1 MNAGVTL
8 ECRDEAVCHVV
19 FDRPKSSA
27 NIFDQN
33 TLEALSRIVD
43 EIDRA
48 QYRGVVF
55 VSRKSKIFIA
65 GADVHQIAE
74 MPSDELRG
82 MIVLGQSVFSRIAA
96 LKAVT
101 VAAIHGA
108 CLGGGY
114 ELCLA
119 CDYRIASTDKA
130 TRIGLPET
138 QLGILPAWGGST
150 RLPRLIGLPKAAG
163 VILEG
168 KTFSA
173 KRAKSL
179 GMVDALAPM
188 EQVEAVAKRYVDKG
202 KPASHGHPFL
212 NNALTAAIVR
222 RRAAAQLRAK
232 TYGHYPAPEA
242 ALDVLVRGSRGCI
255 DDSLRNEEAA
265 VLELA
270 DSEVCQNLMR
280 VFFMQEA
287 AKKKSIPDVS
297 LNGYAAGPTQ
307 CAVIGAGVMGA
318 GIAQLL
324 SAKGF
329 PVVLKDLDAEPLRK
343 GMRTISGLYKKGVKR
358 HVFDRV
364 SARAGMDRVLPATTD
379 AALSR
384 ADLVIEAAVERMD
397 IKMAIFKALA
407 DHVGEHTI
415 LATNTSALSVS
426 ALAREV
432 PHPER
437 VIGLHFFNPVVRM
450 PLVEIVQGELTS
462 PEVLQAALTFVQ
474 RIGKFPVV
482 VQDRPGFLVNRILMP
497 YLVEAGRLFDMGVG
511 IEDIDS
517 AMLHF
522 GMPMGPLRLIDE
534 VGADVAL
541 HVARTLAEG
550 LGGRLEIPR
559 ILEQL
564 VEDGDLGAK
573 TGSGFYRYEKGKQ
586 AVPRHDIQPEI
597 TSEGR
602 SCVRV
607 CSIADRLALTMVN
620 EAAMCLEESVVK
632 DVSDVDFAM
641 IMGTG
646 FAPFRGGPLQ
656 YADTVGVRTVVETLG
671 RLAAEGGVRFA
682 PCKRLIEMAKRGDQ
696 FYGESNVAI

>member
-1 MNAGVTL
+1 M
-8 ECRDEAVCHVV
+8 
-19 FDRPKSSA
+19 
-27 NIFDQN
+27 
-33 TLEALSRIVD
+33 
-43 EIDRA
+43 
-48 QYRGVVF
+48 
-55 VSRKSKIFIA
+55 
-65 GADVHQIAE
+65 
-74 MPSDELRG
+74 
-82 MIVLGQSVFSRIAA
+82 
-96 LKAVT
+96 
-101 VAAIHGA
+101 
-108 CLGGGY
+108 
-114 ELCLA
+114 
-119 CDYRIASTDKA
+119 
-130 TRIGLPET
+130 
-138 QLGILPAWGGST
+138 
-150 RLPRLIGLPKAAG
+150 
-163 VILEG
+163 
-168 KTFSA
+168 
-173 KRAKSL
+173 
-179 GMVDALAPM
+179 
-188 EQVEAVAKRYVDKG
+188 
-202 KPASHGHPFL
+202 
-212 NNALTAAIVR
+212 
-222 RRAAAQLRAK
+222 
-232 TYGHYPAPEA
+232 
-242 ALDVLVRGSRGCI
+242 
-255 DDSLRNEEAA
+255 
-265 VLELA
+265 
-270 DSEVCQNLMR
+270 
-280 VFFMQEA
+280 
-287 AKKKSIPDVS
+287 
-297 LNGYAAGPTQ
+297 
-307 CAVIGAGVMGA
+307 
-318 GIAQLL
+318 
-324 SAKGF
+324 
-329 PVVLKDLDAEPLRK
+329 
-343 GMRTISGLYKKGVKR
+343 
-358 HVFDRV
+358 
-364 SARAGMDRVLPATTD
+364 
-379 AALSR
+379 
-384 ADLVIEAAVERMD
+384 
-397 IKMAIFKALA
+397 
-407 DHVGEHTI
+407 
-415 LATNTSALSVS
+415 S

-550 LGGRLEIPR
+550 LGARLEIPR

-671 RLAAEGGVRFA
+671 RLAAEEGVRFA